1 MVAQPDPQIRFNGQ
15 RSSCPRLYRRLDVAH
30 SRGGIA
36 ATQAAEGRHESIST
50 LVYLAADMLRD
61 GESVLD
67 VALGDSESLV
77 LPNLV

>member
-1 MVAQPDPQIRFNGQ
+1 
-15 RSSCPRLYRRLDVAH
+15 VAH